1 MAEAEEVQYPNN
13 PVVAPAPVQVAPPAQ
28 VAPPTQEPQV
38 PAAVPNEQRDV
49 ENAQPKNYEVMQ
61 LRCSSFV
68 YEYKIELCRRLK
80 LNRLVYQYISK
91 FSISYLE
98 FCLPNLYVN

>member
-13 PVVAPAPVQVAPPAQ
+13 PIVAPAPAQ
-28 VAPPTQEPQV
+28 VAPPARELQV
-38 PAAVPNEQRDV
+38 PATVPNEQRDV
-49 ENAQPKNYEVMQ
+49 ENAQPENCEVIQ
-61 LRCSSFV
+61 WRCSSFI

-98 FCLPNLYVN
+98 FCLLNLYVN